1 MTIPCEF
8 GPETP
13 EVIDSLYTDYS
24 DQDIEYSYPI
34 SFEKRNRVYLQL
46 NQTPAGSWNYGDTVE
61 IIFTIEVIEGEL
73 DGKTLEVN
81 FYNFR
86 YEVVETATEEAG
98 NTVSITIDEETSK
111 ESFKKGN
118 YYCGVR
124 LIDTE
129 NQTVLTI
136 LDPQSCLLYVE

>member
-13 EVIDSLYTDYS
+13 EVIDDLYTDYS

-46 NQTPAGSWNYGDTVE
+46 NQTPAGSWLYGDTVE
-61 IIFTIEVIEGEL
+61 IIFTIEVLEGEL
-73 DGKTLEVN
+73 DGKTIEVN

-86 YEVVETATEEAG
+86 HEVIETATEEAG
-98 NTVSITIDEETSK
+98 DTVSIIIDEETSK